1 MTERKVIMPDF
12 LPLFNSLF
20 SLFQATLR
28 PLIYH
33 FLPTLLREDPKEK
46 GIYVYSPL
54 LCALLLRLGDLLDF
68 DSQRTPPILHKLINP
83 QGISSEEWKKH
94 FVIENKR
101 KVKNDA
107 VVILTALIK
116 HHGISVENIMEL
128 PEVRKRDFSQ
138 VVIREFLDRH
148 DLLKKT
154 LTTKP

>member
-1 MTERKVIMPDF
+1 MPDF

-46 GIYVYSPL
+46 GICVYSPL

-94 FVIENKR
+94 FVIENTR

-107 VVILTALIK
+107 DV
-116 HHGISVENIMEL
+116 N
-128 PEVRKRDFSQ
+128 
-138 VVIREFLDRH
+138 
-148 DLLKKT
+148 LKKIVLYGSCDDPVIHRKILKYIDFINSEIQNAVFMT
-154 LTTKP
+154 EGMDEPYRLRN

>member
-1 MTERKVIMPDF
+1 MKSAILSVSVPDHFYIISGTWRVYTGRRERGFISTGK
-12 LPLFNSLF
+12 
-20 SLFQATLR
+20 
-28 PLIYH
+28 
-33 FLPTLLREDPKEK
+33 LLSD
-46 GIYVYSPL
+46 
-54 LCALLLRLGDLLDF
+54 A
-68 DSQRTPPILHKLINP
+68 
-83 QGISSEEWKKH
+83 
-94 FVIENKR
+94 
-101 KVKNDA
+101 DA